1 MRFPVYAAFAA
12 AVLAALPAAAADI
25 AKGRDIARQCTE
37 CHGPAGISALPGM
50 PHLAGQSDIY
60 LVKQIRDFR
69 KPSQPQA
76 GDTAGMRAEP
86 VMSHQAY
93 LGIDD
98 IESVAAWYMAQPCA
112 VPKVPIAAPPPV
124 IVRTTCANCH
134 GDRGVANSPLVPH
147 IAGQQA
153 EYLARQLRLFRASA
167 QGTSGGYAQPARE
180 HPLMNEFATR
190 VSEAE
195 LAAIATW
202 YAGQA
207 CR

>member
-1 MRFPVYAAFAA
+1 MKLSRAAFAA
-12 AVLAALPAAAADI
+12 AALIALPAAAADF
-25 AKGRDIARQCTE
+25 ARGLEVARQCAE
-37 CHGPAGISALPGM
+37 CHGPAGVSTLPGM

-69 KPSQPQA
+69 KPSKPQA
-76 GDTAGMRAEP
+76 GDAAGVRAEP

-98 IESVAAWYMAQPCA
+98 IESVSAWYMAQSCA
-112 VPKVPIAAPPPV
+112 LPKAPATVPPPA

-134 GDRGVANSPLVPH
+134 GDKGMATSPLVPH

-153 EYLARQLRLFRASA
+153 EYLARQMRMFRAAA
-167 QGTSGGYAQPARE
+167 QGTSGGYAEPARE
-180 HPLMNEFATR
+180 HPLMNEFAAR
-190 VSEAE
+190 VNDAE
-195 LAAIATW
+195 LAAIASW